1 MLAVSGL
8 SLFLDYIMH
17 SLAEKKQIQSEVQNL
32 AKMWLN
38 MFNQFTQGDSDI
50 QAKIRT
56 IYQTDHEIAKGTWMT
71 PLRLVNIYLR
81 H

>member
-1 MLAVSGL
+1 M
-8 SLFLDYIMH
+8 
-17 SLAEKKQIQSEVQNL
+17 QNL

-71 PLRLVNIYLR
+71 PEIGQYLFTAISLLVQK
-81 H
+81 